1 MVYIVMVDKKI
12 EKRNSKWDLIWI
24 IPELVGIIIIIIA
37 GLFHMKHIPSYKIIG
52 LMEWTFQIVL
62 AMVVVMVG
70 IKGINP
76 ACKELK
82 KVE

>member
-1 MVYIVMVDKKI
+1 MVDKKI